1 MGNVL
6 LEINEQDRVA
16 VVTLNKQPLNICD
29 RHFYREIKG
38 AFDEIN
44 LTDSVSV
51 VILKSDCKHFCAGGD
66 LAEIQSC
73 STQDKVNVI
82 SGAAADCMGAIYS
95 CRYPVIAAVH
105 GKAIGAGLALAACSD
120 VIIAS
125 DDAKFSLPEITA
137 GYIGA
142 SEFLEMIM
150 PRRLARYYV
159 FTGDVMSAQQMKEWG
174 SVLDVVPGDNLME
187 RSMEVA
193 RKIAAQSPLALSYFK
208 KCMNYND
215 NEELRDKYF
224 NGAKYTVMYNA
235 SEDCKETFL
244 AFKEKRQPKFYGK

>member
-174 SVLDVVPGDNLME
+174 SVLDVVQGDNLME

>member
-1 MGNVL
+1 MSNVL
-6 LEINEQDRVA
+6 LEVNLEERIA
-16 VVTLNKQPLNICD
+16 TVTLNKQPLNICD
-29 RHFYREIKG
+29 MHFYREIKG

-44 LTDSVSV
+44 LMDDISV
-51 VILKSDCKHFCAGGD
+51 VILKSGCKHFCAGGD
-66 LAEIQSC
+66 LSEIQEC
-73 STQDKVNVI
+73 STTEKVNVI

-120 VIIAS
+120 VIIAT

-159 FTGDVMSAQQMKEWG
+159 FTGDVISSQQMKEWG
-174 SVLDVVPGDNLME
+174 AVLDVVPAENLME
-187 RSMEVA
+187 RVMEA
-193 RKIAAQSPLALSYFK
+193 AKKIAAQSPLALSYFK
-208 KCMNYND
+208 KAMNHND
-215 NEELRDKYF
+215 NEQLREKYF
-224 NGAKYTVMYNA
+224 HEAQYTVMYNA

-244 AFKEKRQPKFYGK
+244 AFKEKRKPKFYGK

>member
-1 MGNVL
+1 MSNVL
-6 LEINEQDRVA
+6 LEINNEERIA

-29 RHFYREIKG
+29 RHLYREIKG

-44 LTDSVSV
+44 LMDDISV

-66 LAEIQSC
+66 LAEIQQC
-73 STQDKVNVI
+73 SSEDNVNVI

-120 VIIAS
+120 VIIAT

-159 FTGDVMSAQQMKEWG
+159 FTGDVMTSQQMLAWG
-174 SVLDVVPGDNLME
+174 AVLDVVAPENLMDRVLE
-187 RSMEVA
+187 A
-193 RKIAAQSPLALSYFK
+193 AKKIAAQSPLALSYFK
-208 KCMNYND
+208 KNMNHND
-215 NEELRDKYF
+215 NEELREKYF
-224 NGAKYTVMYNA
+224 HGAGYTVKYNA

-244 AFKEKRQPKFYGK
+244 AFKEKRKPNFSGK